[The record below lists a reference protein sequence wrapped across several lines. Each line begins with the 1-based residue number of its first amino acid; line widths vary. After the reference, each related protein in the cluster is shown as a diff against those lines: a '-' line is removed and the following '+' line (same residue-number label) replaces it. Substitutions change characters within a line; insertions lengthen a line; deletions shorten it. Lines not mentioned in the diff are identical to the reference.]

1 MTATHTATPGKTARR
16 IGLVLY
22 VLVIAF
28 LLFDAVFHILNLQQV
43 KDSSIDLGLREEM
56 APITGIVMLII
67 LILYAIPTTSILGA
81 IVLTGYLGG
90 AVLTN
95 WRVEKPLLSTVFFA
109 IYVGIAA
116 WAALYLRDERVRSII
131 PLRRT
136 LPSDSTD
143 R

>member
-1 MTATHTATPGKTARR
+1 MTTTHTMEPGKTARR
-16 IGLVLY
+16 TGLVLY

-28 LLFDAVFHILNLQQV
+28 VLFDAVSHILNLQPV
-43 KDSSIDLGLREEM
+43 KDASVDLGLRDDM

-67 LILYAIPTTSILGA
+67 LVLYAIPASSILGA
-81 IVLTGYLGG
+81 ILLTGYLGG

-95 WRVEKPLLSTVFFA
+95 WRVDKPLLSTVFFA
-109 IYVGIAA
+109 IYVGIAS

-136 LPSDSTD
+136 LPSDSTT

>member
-1 MTATHTATPGKTARR
+1 MTTTHTTAPGKIAPR
-16 IGLVLY
+16 IGLVLQIF
-22 VLVIAF
+22 VIVF
-28 LLFDAVFHILNLQQV
+28 LLFDAISHILNLQVV
-43 KDSSIDLGLREEM
+43 KDASVDLGLRDEM
-56 APITGIVMLII
+56 APITGIVMLVI
-67 LILYAIPTTSILGA
+67 LILYAVPATSILGA

-116 WAALYLRDERVRSII
+116 WGALYLRDERVRSII

-136 LPSDSTD
+136 
-143 R
+143 